1 VSKVAQQAVEEKAR
15 DTTSPKR
22 WWVAG
27 LLSFGMVNAY
37 FDRVALTIALPV
49 MTQSFDLSDTQKGL
63 ALSAFFWSY
72 TVLQIPSGKLVD
84 RFGVRTPYIIG
95 YVLWSLASAGTA
107 LSTSLV
113 FLITVR
119 LLLGAGESVVTPS
132 SMRYISMHFAEKQ
145 RGKAVGIYMTGTKLG
160 PALGLPLAG
169 YLIAQYGWQAMFLIM
184 GLGGLVFLVPWMA
197 WVKKDDIAALGRE
210 EREALE
216 PETRKERIP
225 LTKVLAS
232 PVMWGVIIGTYCY
245 MYFVYYCMTWMPDYL
260 MRVHGM
266 NIKESSAFT
275 GASFGGMAVMIW
287 VGGWAADYFI
297 GRGHDPVNVRKL
309 FTILGFACAAT
320 QTISVFTDNVEAKLF
335 FTAFALCGLGLAT
348 ANYWALTQTLIP
360 GGSIAGVAGVQNTAA
375 NLAGATAAG
384 LTGWLVDITGSF
396 DAPIYSVGFWL
407 LIGIAAYAFLV
418 KPKYAPQGAPG

>member
-1 VSKVAQQAVEEKAR
+1 
-15 DTTSPKR
+15 
-22 WWVAG
+22 
-27 LLSFGMVNAY
+27 
-37 FDRVALTIALPV
+37 
-49 MTQSFDLSDTQKGL
+49 
-63 ALSAFFWSY
+63 
-72 TVLQIPSGKLVD
+72 
-84 RFGVRTPYIIG
+84 
-95 YVLWSLASAGTA
+95 
-107 LSTSLV
+107 
-113 FLITVR
+113 
-119 LLLGAGESVVTPS
+119 
-132 SMRYISMHFAEKQ
+132 
-145 RGKAVGIYMTGTKLG
+145 MTGTKIG